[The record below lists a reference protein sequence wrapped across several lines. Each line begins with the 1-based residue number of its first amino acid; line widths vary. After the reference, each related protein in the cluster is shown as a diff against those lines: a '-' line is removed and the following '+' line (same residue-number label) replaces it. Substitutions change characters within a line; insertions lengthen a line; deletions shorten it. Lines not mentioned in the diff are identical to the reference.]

1 MSSNLP
7 ARRRPDPIDSHVGQ
21 KIRMQRLLLH
31 MSQTELAKALGVT
44 YQQVQKYENGR
55 TRVSASRLQAI
66 ANVLEVPL
74 TFFFESSASDHSDD
88 AGLGAGRS
96 MVEFVSSPMG
106 LALNRAFSRI
116 ADVRVRRSFLGL
128 VQRLAEDDGTH
139 TGSFASLPPGQ

>member
-7 ARRRPDPIDSHVGQ
+7 ARRRPDPIDAHVGQ

-74 TFFFESSASDHSDD
+74 TFFFESSASDHSDG

-139 TGSFASLPPGQ
+139 KGSFASSPPGQ